1 MCEAFWQA
9 GVDMLKYSKPIAD
22 LLTKLRVVLG
32 LYVAWLGISR
42 GPGDLSKVVWAV
54 IVSWITDIL
63 DGPLARRD
71 PRGRQTW
78 IGEHDAEADLTT
90 SIGLSIYLI
99 FERHMAAWLGV
110 IVLMIMLGLWALHS
124 YQLAWPFYALPYVV
138 LVVVASK
145 AEPLLGWALLLYLA
159 GVLLVRWRR
168 LKTRY
173 LPEFFDA
180 VRALSVGRWS
190 RN

>member
-1 MCEAFWQA
+1 
-9 GVDMLKYSKPIAD
+9 MLKYSKPVAD
-22 LLTKLRVVLG
+22 LLTKLRVVLAV
-32 LYVAWLGISR
+32 YIAWLGISR
-42 GPGDLSKVVWAV
+42 GPGSLAKVVAAV

-71 PRGRQTW
+71 PRGKQTW

-90 SIGLSIYLI
+90 SIGLSVYLI
-99 FERHMAAWLGV
+99 FDGHMAAWLGIMV
-110 IVLMIMLGLWALHS
+110 LIVMLSLWVLHS
-124 YQLAWPFYALPYVV
+124 YQLAWPFYAMPYVV

-145 AEPLLGWALLLYLA
+145 AEPLLGWALLLYLT
-159 GVLLVRWRR
+159 GVLVVHWRR

-180 VRALSVGRWS
+180 VRALSVGQKPQD
-190 RN
+190 

>member
-1 MCEAFWQA
+1 
-9 GVDMLKYSKPIAD
+9 MLIYSKPVAD
-22 LLTKLRVVLG
+22 LLTKLRVILAV
-32 LYVAWLGISR
+32 YITWLGISR
-42 GPGDLSKVVWAV
+42 GPAGLAKVVVAV
-54 IVSWITDIL
+54 IASWITDIL

-78 IGEHDAEADLTT
+78 IGEHDAEADLAT

-99 FERHMAAWLGV
+99 LCGHMPSCLGILLL
-110 IVLMIMLGLWALHS
+110 IVMVGLWVLHS
-124 YQLAWPFYALPYVV
+124 HQLAWPFYAIPYVV
-138 LVVVASK
+138 LVFVASK

-159 GVLLVRWRR
+159 GALVVHWRR

-180 VRALSVGRWS
+180 VRALSVGHRPQD
-190 RN
+190 